1 MKYLIKRSLRV
12 IKDTFT
18 QFLAIILIIAIGSA
32 IFTGLL
38 STIRNLNTYLSDYY
52 KDYHLADA
60 WVYVSGMDSQ
70 ELLDYQ
76 NQYPDVL
83 IEGRYRFQVDS
94 VLHGTSVTYRFIEP
108 SDINRAQLITGSLAI
123 NDNEILIDRSF
134 ALTNGLV
141 LDDALDIVIDNETY
155 TFIITGLFESPEF
168 AYKSKDN
175 SDAA

>member
-52 KDYHLADA
+52 KNYHLADA
-60 WVYVSGMDSQ
+60 WVYVSGMDRQ
-70 ELLDYQ
+70 TLLDYQ
-76 NQYPDVL
+76 SQYPDVL

-108 SDINRAQLITGSLAI
+108 SDINRTQLISGSLPI
-123 NDNEILIDRSF
+123 NDNERLMMI
-134 ALTNGLV
+134 
-141 LDDALDIVIDNETY
+141 
-155 TFIITGLFESPEF
+155 
-168 AYKSKDN
+168 
-175 SDAA
+175 